1 MAIITCLPHKQ
12 SHSLS
17 LTLLHVFSLRTLQ
30 AVQVD
35 LIPSWFGP
43 SSQDPNATSNLTLQQ
58 GTFNVSLFNAWIF
71 GNIVEAVQTI
81 SMQRK
86 ADALKYVQTHPL
98 VMFYLLVDMLL
109 LSLGVVYTGYVNEVG
124 NNLVAIIM
132 ACWTWV
138 ALCCGPKHV
147 HSHLHASA
155 CESLLSAPVMYVCP
169 GVHLSAPARFPEAHN
184 GVGCLGPLDLGPDPV
199 CADPIVQ

>member
-109 LSLGVVYTGYVNEVG
+109 LSLGVVYTGYVNEVRKQSVG
-124 NNLVAIIM
+124 NYNGELDM
-132 ACWTWV
+132 
-138 ALCCGPKHV
+138 GG
-147 HSHLHASA
+147 
-155 CESLLSAPVMYVCP
+155 SLLWPQARALSPSCFRMRVLAERSCHVCMSRCSP
-169 GVHLSAPARFPEAHN
+169 QCPRS
-184 GVGCLGPLDLGPDPV
+184 
-199 CADPIVQ
+199 IS